1 MSNIPLEQSDIAK
14 INEKLSEY
22 HAFISRNGLIL
33 DSLQISVEI
42 YTVKN

>member
-1 MSNIPLEQSDIAK
+1 MSNIPLGQSDTAK

-22 HAFISRNGLIL
+22 HTFISHNGLIL
-33 DSLQISVEI
+33 DSLQISVKI